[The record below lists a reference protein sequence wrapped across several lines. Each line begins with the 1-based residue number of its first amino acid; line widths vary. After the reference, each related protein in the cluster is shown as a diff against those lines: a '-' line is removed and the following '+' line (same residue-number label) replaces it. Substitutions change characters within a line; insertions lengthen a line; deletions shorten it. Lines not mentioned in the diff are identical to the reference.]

1 MWRDHRTGR
10 VTGFIFHVRVRL
22 KTVDIEKLSF
32 GSVNKPRGKTRG
44 EGVAQMTTTVI
55 TTV

>member
-44 EGVAQMTTTVI
+44 EGAQMTTTII